1 MGGEMATQELL
12 IRPGTRR
19 TRVLRTGSGDF
30 RRPPGRPRPVI
41 APGVATAAACR
52 PRRMSGGVQLALVGL
67 LTFIACLGLAA
78 VNGLSSAG
86 SEPVPTGV
94 ATVQAQDGE
103 TLPQL
108 AHRVVPN
115 SSVDEVVERIVTLNH
130 LGDRALH
137 AGQPL
142 QVPA

>member
-1 MGGEMATQELL
+1 MATQELL

-19 TRVLRTGSGDF
+19 TRVIRAGAGDF
-30 RRPPGRPRPVI
+30 RRPPGRPRPVS
-41 APGVATAAACR
+41 APGVAMAAACG

-67 LTFIACLGLAA
+67 LTFLACLGLAA
-78 VNGLSSAG
+78 VNGLSSTG
-86 SEPVPTGV
+86 SQPVPSGV

-103 TLPQL
+103 TLPAL

-115 SSVDEVVERIVTLNH
+115 SPVDEVVERIVTLNH
-130 LGDRALH
+130 LGDRSLH

-142 QVPA
+142 EVPA

>member
-1 MGGEMATQELL
+1 MATQELL

-19 TRVLRTGSGDF
+19 TRVLRTGAGDF
-30 RRPPGRPRPVI
+30 RRPPGRPRPVT
-41 APGVATAAACR
+41 APGVATAAACG
-52 PRRMSGGVQLALVGL
+52 PRRLSGGLQLALVGL
-67 LTFIACLGLAA
+67 LTFVACLGLAA

-94 ATVQAQDGE
+94 ATVQARSGE
-103 TLPQL
+103 TLPEL
-108 AHRVVPN
+108 ARRVAPN
-115 SSVDEVVERIVTLNH
+115 SPVDEVVDRIVALNH
-130 LGDRALH
+130 LADPTLH

>member
-1 MGGEMATQELL
+1 MATQELL

-19 TRVLRTGSGDF
+19 TRVLRTGAGDF
-30 RRPPGRPRPVI
+30 RRPPGRPRPVT
-41 APGVATAAACR
+41 APGVATVAACG

-67 LTFIACLGLAA
+67 LTFLACLGLAA
-78 VNGLSSAG
+78 VNGLSSVG
-86 SEPVPTGV
+86 SEPVPSGV

-103 TLPQL
+103 TLPEL

-115 SSVDEVVERIVTLNH
+115 SPVADVVDRIVVLNH